1 MHIELVNDHLLIKSL
16 NFNDIKI
23 SAKKSMWICMSEPL
37 ASFEQIGNRDD
48 SSAVTAPVPCCHVS
62 HTGTC
67 TMVMMM
73 VMMMMVMVK

>member
-1 MHIELVNDHLLIKSL
+1 
-16 NFNDIKI
+16 
-23 SAKKSMWICMSEPL
+23 MSEPL